1 MDVKKIDSDYD
12 YGVIT
17 DLQTLIR
24 QPSGDVPCNVKF
36 IVEGE
41 EEIGSTHLS
50 EYLNLYK
57 HKFRCDVVIWESG
70 FIDTIGRPII
80 SLGQKGIL
88 SVEIISK
95 G

>member
-1 MDVKKIDSDYD
+1 
-12 YGVIT
+12 
-17 DLQTLIR
+17 
-24 QPSGDVPCNVKF
+24 
-36 IVEGE
+36 
-41 EEIGSTHLS
+41 LS

-57 HKFRCDVVIWESG
+57 HKFKCDVVIWESG

-95 G
+95 GPNKDVHSSLAVLLENPAWRLIRALNTLRDDKGKILVKD